1 MDDYNT
7 SMLSEAK
14 NEYCIRLLNVLTPMV
29 IEGLKSIL
37 SEADTLC
44 IANNEE
50 EKYLMTFQNF
60 LSRVPKWNNDIITEE
75 TNRIIAKSGCNY
87 LEDLLTC
94 VHITQLKVLTSI
106 RVGSKQKKIELD
118 IPKLTDFIHKVYIKF
133 ARKVYSNVYLFE
145 KNVQALL
152 YQKNM
157 RECETICKECIL
169 DVIRDSIPVEKILRS
184 YIDESNEEEI
194 VEEIKETLEVDP
206 SENLQPKEMSSSTKD
221 TSSPIKD
228 VVVKKTEEG
237 EKETPKVEKVQEPK
251 KEEAKET
258 IIKVE
263 TSMPK
268 EAEKDK
274 VVAVPKTAAVP
285 EAPTVPEVPEVPN
298 VLKNII
304 EENKKSL
311 SFSDTD
317 IAFDKKMKKTEIN
330 APKTIERLEKISA
343 AAHKKRKEEEEE
355 YDDDE
360 KLKIGAPVKLD
371 VLDVHDLEKDIKL
384 KPDISNEIHILT

>member
-14 NEYCIRLLNVLTPMV
+14 NEYCIRLLNIITPLV
-29 IEGLKSIL
+29 IEGVKSIL
-37 SEADTLC
+37 KEADSLC
-44 IANNEE
+44 ITNNEE

-60 LSRVPKWNNDIITEE
+60 LSRVPKWNNDIISEE

-133 ARKVYSNVYLFE
+133 ARKIYTNVYLFE
-145 KNVQALL
+145 KNIQALL

-194 VEEIKETLEVDP
+194 VEEIKETLEVDT
-206 SENLQPKEMSSSTKD
+206 SVDTSANLQTEEAKLPVKTESKD
-221 TSSPIKD
+221 I
-228 VVVKKTEEG
+228 VVKKSAEE
-237 EKETPKVEKVQEPK
+237 ETKTLAPKSIVPV
-251 KEEAKET
+251 KEEPQKET

-263 TSMPK
+263 TLSK
-268 EAEKDK
+268 EEDEVEGT
-274 VVAVPKTAAVP
+274 VVDVP
-285 EAPTVPEVPEVPN
+285 EEPVVVPEVSN

-304 EENKKSL
+304 AENKEEKKKGL

-317 IAFDKKMKKTEIN
+317 IAYDKKMKPTEVS

-343 AAHKKRKEEEEE
+343 EAHKRRKEEEEE
-355 YDDDE
+355 EDDE
-360 KLKIGAPVKLD
+360 DRISIGGTVKLD
-371 VLDVHDLEKDIKL
+371 VLDIHDLEKDIKL
-384 KPDISNEIHILT
+384 KPDISNEIQILT

>member
-14 NEYCIRLLNVLTPMV
+14 NEYCIRLLNILSPLV
-29 IEGLKSIL
+29 IEVIKSIL
-37 SEADTLC
+37 KEANLLC
-44 IANNEE
+44 ITNNEE

-60 LSRVPKWNNDIITEE
+60 LSRVPKWNNDIISEE

-106 RVGSKQKKIELD
+106 RVGSQQKKIEID
-118 IPKLTDFIHKVYIKF
+118 IPKLTDFIHKIYIKF
-133 ARKVYSNVYLFE
+133 ARKIYSNVYLFE
-145 KNVQALL
+145 KNIQPLI

-169 DVIRDSIPVEKILRS
+169 DVIRDSIPVERILRS

-206 SENLQPKEMSSSTKD
+206 SENVQKEEVKEVKEESTKVTVKKAEESTEVTKEVTKEAPKE
-221 TSSPIKD
+221 I
-228 VVVKKTEEG
+228 VKE
-237 EKETPKVEKVQEPK
+237 
-251 KEEAKET
+251 

-263 TSMPK
+263 TAVNK
-268 EAEKDK
+268 EKPLEQI
-274 VVAVPKTAAVP
+274 P
-285 EAPTVPEVPEVPN
+285 EISNT
-298 VLKNII
+298 LKNII
-304 EENKKSL
+304 EKNKKSSL

-317 IAFDKKMKKTEIN
+317 IAFDKNTGEKTEIN
-330 APKTIERLEKISA
+330 APKTMERLA
-343 AAHKKRKEEEEE
+343 AIATAANKKRKDEEEG
-355 YDDDE
+355 YDADDDDGP
-360 KLKIGAPVKLD
+360 LKIGNTVKLD
-371 VLDVHDLEKDIKL
+371 ILDIHDLEKDIKL
-384 KPDISNEIHILT
+384 KPDISNEIHILS

>member
-14 NEYCIRLLNVLTPMV
+14 NEYCIRLLNILSPLV
-29 IEGLKSIL
+29 IEGIKSIL
-37 SEADTLC
+37 KEANLLC
-44 IANNEE
+44 ITNNEE

-60 LSRVPKWNNDIITEE
+60 LSRVPKWNNDIISEE

-106 RVGSKQKKIELD
+106 RVGSQQKKIEID
-118 IPKLTDFIHKVYIKF
+118 IPKLTDFIHKIYIKF
-133 ARKVYSNVYLFE
+133 ARKIYSNVYLFE
-145 KNVQALL
+145 KNIQPLI

-169 DVIRDSIPVEKILRS
+169 DVIRDSIPVERILRS

-206 SENLQPKEMSSSTKD
+206 SENVQKEEVKEVKEESTKVTVKKAEESTEVTKEVTKEAPKE
-221 TSSPIKD
+221 I
-228 VVVKKTEEG
+228 VKE
-237 EKETPKVEKVQEPK
+237 
-251 KEEAKET
+251 

-263 TSMPK
+263 TAVNK
-268 EAEKDK
+268 EKPLEQI
-274 VVAVPKTAAVP
+274 P
-285 EAPTVPEVPEVPN
+285 EISNT
-298 VLKNII
+298 LKNII
-304 EENKKSL
+304 EKNKKSSL

-317 IAFDKKMKKTEIN
+317 IAFDKNTGEKTEIN
-330 APKTIERLEKISA
+330 APKTMERLA
-343 AAHKKRKEEEEE
+343 AIATAANKKRKDEEEG
-355 YDDDE
+355 YDADDDDGP
-360 KLKIGAPVKLD
+360 LKIGNTVKLD
-371 VLDVHDLEKDIKL
+371 ILDIHDLEKDIKL
-384 KPDISNEIHILT
+384 KPDISNEIHILS

>member
-1 MDDYNT
+1 
-7 SMLSEAK
+7 MLSEAK

-228 VVVKKTEEG
+228 IVVKKTEEG

>member
-1 MDDYNT
+1 
-7 SMLSEAK
+7 MLSEAK

-106 RVGSKQKKIELD
+106 RVGSKQKKIEID

-221 TSSPIKD
+221 ISSPIKD
-228 VVVKKTEEG
+228 IVVKKTGEG

-268 EAEKDK
+268 EAEK

-285 EAPTVPEVPEVPN
+285 EAPTVPEVPEVPD

-317 IAFDKKMKKTEIN
+317 IAFDKKMKKSEIN

-360 KLKIGAPVKLD
+360 KLKIGGAVKLD
-371 VLDVHDLEKDIKL
+371 VLDIHDLEKDIKL
-384 KPDISNEIHILT
+384 KPDISNEIHVLT

>member
-1 MDDYNT
+1 MDDFNIST
-7 SMLSEAK
+7 ITNAK
-14 NEYCIRLLNVLTPMV
+14 NEYCITLINILTPLIIDGV
-29 IEGLKSIL
+29 KSIFK
-37 SEADTLC
+37 EALELC
-44 IANNEE
+44 IENDEKN
-50 EKYLMTFQNF
+50 KYLMTFQNF
-60 LSRVPKWNNDIITEE
+60 LSRVPKWNNDIISEE

-133 ARKVYSNVYLFE
+133 ARKIYTNVYLFE
-145 KNVQALL
+145 KNIQALL

-194 VEEIKETLEVDP
+194 VEEIKETLEVDT
-206 SENLQPKEMSSSTKD
+206 SVDTSANLQTEEAKLPVKTESKD
-221 TSSPIKD
+221 I
-228 VVVKKTEEG
+228 VVKKSAEE
-237 EKETPKVEKVQEPK
+237 ETKTLAPKSIVPV
-251 KEEAKET
+251 KEEPQKET

-263 TSMPK
+263 TLSK
-268 EAEKDK
+268 EEDEVEGT
-274 VVAVPKTAAVP
+274 VVDVP
-285 EAPTVPEVPEVPN
+285 EEPVVVPEVSN

-304 EENKKSL
+304 AENKEEKKKGL

-317 IAFDKKMKKTEIN
+317 IAYDKKMKPTEVS

-343 AAHKKRKEEEEE
+343 EAHKRRKEEEEE
-355 YDDDE
+355 EDDE
-360 KLKIGAPVKLD
+360 DRISIGGTVKLD
-371 VLDVHDLEKDIKL
+371 VLDIHDLEKDIKL
-384 KPDISNEIHILT
+384 KPDISNEIQILT